1 MSSGTRGSLLIAGGA
16 LTGSSHAIF
25 RTLTELAGG
34 GRIAVFGTA
43 SSEPARVAAL
53 AVSDIVKAGGIGVA
67 LEVTPRTSSDPTLL
81 EELRSC
87 AGFWFEGGDQR
98 RITDAFTD
106 TPALEVIRERFHAGA
121 VIGGTSAGAAMMGG
135 VMIADGSSLEA
146 LQRGAATLETGLGF
160 LRGAITDQ
168 HFSQRGRF
176 ARLMLALT
184 ATDTA
189 VGVGVDEDTALLI
202 PPSGPWQIVGS
213 SSVTLF
219 EQRDGRLSLSLLKQ
233 GDTLDPLTNALQI
246 ASQSERSSPMP
257 RDLLEPN
264 AFKDL
269 LEDFIHQPSSELERV
284 IQTDN
289 SHWKLTLQKTSPL
302 TRSVSKIEIS
312 LERLEP

>member
-1 MSSGTRGSLLIAGGA
+1 
-16 LTGSSHAIF
+16 
-25 RTLTELAGG
+25 
-34 GRIAVFGTA
+34 
-43 SSEPARVAAL
+43 
-53 AVSDIVKAGGIGVA
+53 
-67 LEVTPRTSSDPTLL
+67 
-81 EELRSC
+81 
-87 AGFWFEGGDQR
+87 
-98 RITDAFTD
+98 
-106 TPALEVIRERFHAGA
+106 
-121 VIGGTSAGAAMMGG
+121 MMGG

-184 ATDTA
+184 ATDIA

-213 SSVTLF
+213 SSVTLL
-219 EQRDGRLSLSLLKQ
+219 EQCDGRLSLSLLKQ
-233 GDTLDPLTNALQI
+233 GDTFDPLTNTLQI
-246 ASQSERSSPMP
+246 ASQSERSSPVP

-289 SHWKLTLQKTSPL
+289 SHWKLTLQKTLPL

-312 LERLEP
+312 LERLEA